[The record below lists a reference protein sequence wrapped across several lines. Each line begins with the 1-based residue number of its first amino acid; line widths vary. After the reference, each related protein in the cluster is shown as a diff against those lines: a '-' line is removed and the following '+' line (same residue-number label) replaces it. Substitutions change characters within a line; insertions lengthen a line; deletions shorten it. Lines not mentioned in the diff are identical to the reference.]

1 MVRKVFIVMLSA
13 FAFSKEITRPRGLES
28 LIATVLNIL
37 SGILLLGTLVIFNA
51 VAVVPQQ

>member
-1 MVRKVFIVMLSA
+1 MLSA